1 MTLNQLRTF
10 LAVAETG
17 SVRAAAQDLVV
28 TQAAVSASLT
38 ALQKSL
44 GVVLLEP
51 DGRGLRLTAAGQAYS
66 GYVRRILGLLD
77 EAGRAAAAAA
87 DPERGE
93 LRIAAVTT
101 AAEQILPGLL
111 SGFRTRYPRLGVRLE
126 AGNRD
131 RVRGL
136 LDRHQVDLVLG
147 GRPEPG
153 WDVEV
158 LAERPHELVVVAAPS
173 LAAGAR
179 EAAPGTGPRPDET
192 GPGRNRGGRDRPG
205 RDRRGRQPPAAVAG
219 PPGLAAARAGLGHP
233 GSHRRAADRA
243 GHRPAHPDGG
253 LQRRDPR
260 VGERGPGGHPDL
272 PRRGRRR
279 IGRWPPRPAPG
290 PRHPHAPRLVPGG
303 PGGPPGRAAPGSGP
317 PGRPRHRA
325 RRLPAARARR
335 FHEEPGRRP
344 GARRAARPTIKEML
358 ENQRGTL
365 NRQSMGDAAGWQRRT
380 PPPTHRRNP

>member
-66 GYVRRILGLLD
+66 GYVRRVLGLLD
-77 EAGRAAAAAA
+77 EGGRAAAAAA

-136 LDRHQVDLVLG
+136 LDRYQVDLVLG

-179 EAAPGTGPRPDET
+179 EAAPGPGTGPDGT
-192 GPGRNRGGRDRPG
+192 GGEGSRLLPWLA
-205 RDRRGRQPPAAVAG
+205 RQAW
-219 PPGLAAARAGLGHP
+219 LLR
-233 GSHRRAADRA
+233 
-243 GHRPAHPDGG
+243 
-253 LQRRDPR
+253 
-260 VGERGPGGHPDL
+260 E
-272 PRRGRRR
+272 
-279 IGRWPPRPAPG
+279 
-290 PRHPHAPRLVPGG
+290 
-303 PGGPPGRAAPGSGP
+303 PGSGTRAATDALLTELDIAP
-317 PGRPRHRA
+317 LTLMVGSNGAIRESASVGLGVTLISREAVAAELADGRLAALPVPGTPMHRDWYLVA
-325 RRLPAARARR
+325 HPGPLPHAAGRLVAHVLAHGG
-335 FHEEPGRRP
+335 FRRP
-344 GARRAARPTIKEML
+344 
-358 ENQRGTL
+358 
-365 NRQSMGDAAGWQRRT
+365 
-380 PPPTHRRNP
+380 PPPIP

>member
-17 SVRAAAQDLVV
+17 SVRAAAEDLVV
-28 TQAAVSASLT
+28 TQAAVSASLA

-44 GVVLLEP
+44 GVTLIEP
-51 DGRGLRLTAAGQAYS
+51 DGRGLRLTAAGQAYA
-66 GYVRRILGLLD
+66 GYVRRVLGLLD

-111 SGFRTRYPRLGVRLE
+111 SSFRARYPRLGVRLE

-158 LAERPHELVVVAAPS
+158 LAERPHQLVVVAAPS
-173 LAAGAR
+173 LAASAD
-179 EAAPGTGPRPDET
+179 AAAGPVAATSSPGW
-192 GPGRNRGGRDRPG
+192 PGRRGCCAN
-205 RDRRGRQPPAAVAG
+205 PA
-219 PPGLAAARAGLGHP
+219 R
-233 GSHRRAADRA
+233 
-243 GHRPAHPDGG
+243 
-253 LQRRDPR
+253 
-260 VGERGPGGHPDL
+260 
-272 PRRGRRR
+272 
-279 IGRWPPRPAPG
+279 APG
-290 PRHPHAPRLVPGG
+290 PPRT
-303 PGGPPGRAAPGSGP
+303 RC
-317 PGRPRHRA
+317 
-325 RRLPAARARR
+325 
-335 FHEEPGRRP
+335 
-344 GARRAARPTIKEML
+344 
-358 ENQRGTL
+358 
-365 NRQSMGDAAGWQRRT
+365 
-380 PPPTHRRNP
+380 

>member
-1 MTLNQLRTF
+1 VTLNQLRTF

-28 TQAAVSASLT
+28 TQAAVSASLA

-44 GVVLLEP
+44 GMALLEP
-51 DGRGLRLTAAGQAYS
+51 DGRGLRLTAAGQAYT
-66 GYVRRILGLLD
+66 GYVRRVLGLLD
-77 EAGRAAAAAA
+77 EAGRAAAVAA

-111 SGFRTRYPRLGVRLE
+111 SGFRTRYPRLGIRLE

-153 WDVEV
+153 WDAEV

-179 EAAPGTGPRPDET
+179 EAAPGMGTSRDGTGPDGT
-192 GPGRNRGGRDRPG
+192 GPDGGRLLPWLARQAWLLREPGSGTRAATDALLTELDITPLTLMVGSNGAIRESASVGLGVTLISREAVAAELADGRLGALPVPGTPLHRDWYLVARPG
-205 RDRRGRQPPAAVAG
+205 PLPPAAARL
-219 PPGLAAARAGLGHP
+219 LAHVLAHGGF
-233 GSHRRAADRA
+233 
-243 GHRPAHPDGG
+243 RP
-253 LQRRDPR
+253 
-260 VGERGPGGHPDL
+260 
-272 PRRGRRR
+272 
-279 IGRWPPRPAPG
+279 
-290 PRHPHAPRLVPGG
+290 
-303 PGGPPGRAAPGSGP
+303 
-317 PGRPRHRA
+317 
-325 RRLPAARARR
+325 PAA
-335 FHEEPGRRP
+335 
-344 GARRAARPTIKEML
+344 PTIK
-358 ENQRGTL
+358 
-365 NRQSMGDAAGWQRRT
+365 
-380 PPPTHRRNP
+380 

>member
-1 MTLNQLRTF
+1 VTLNQLRTF

-28 TQAAVSASLT
+28 TQAAVSASLA

-44 GVVLLEP
+44 GVALLEP
-51 DGRGLRLTAAGQAYS
+51 DGRGLRLTAAGHAYA
-66 GYVRRILGLLD
+66 GHVHRVLGLLD

-111 SGFRTRYPRLGVRLE
+111 SGFRTRYPRLGIRLE

-158 LAERPHELVVVAAPS
+158 LAERPHQLVVVAAPS
-173 LAAGAR
+173 LAASAR
-179 EAAPGTGPRPDET
+179 EAAPPTGPA
-192 GPGRNRGGRDRPG
+192 GPDRPG
-205 RDRRGRQPPAAVAG
+205 ADGSHLLPWLARQAWLLREPGSGTRTATDALLTELDIAPLTLMVGSNGAIRESASVGLGVTLISREAVAAELADGRLAALPVPGTPLHRDWYLVAHPGPLPPAASRLVAHV
-219 PPGLAAARAGLGHP
+219 LGH
-233 GSHRRAADRA
+233 
-243 GHRPAHPDGG
+243 GG
-253 LQRRDPR
+253 F
-260 VGERGPGGHPDL
+260 E
-272 PRRGRRR
+272 
-279 IGRWPPRPAPG
+279 PP
-290 PRHPHAPRLVPGG
+290 
-303 PGGPPGRAAPGSGP
+303 S
-317 PGRPRHRA
+317 
-325 RRLPAARARR
+325 
-335 FHEEPGRRP
+335 
-344 GARRAARPTIKEML
+344 
-358 ENQRGTL
+358 
-365 NRQSMGDAAGWQRRT
+365 
-380 PPPTHRRNP
+380 

>member
-1 MTLNQLRTF
+1 VTLNQLRTF

-28 TQAAVSASLT
+28 TQAAVSASLA

-44 GVVLLEP
+44 GVGLLEP
-51 DGRGLRLTAAGQAYS
+51 DGRGLRLTGAGQAYA
-66 GYVRRILGLLD
+66 GYVRRVLGLLD

-111 SGFRTRYPRLGVRLE
+111 SGFRTRYPGLGVRLE

-158 LAERPHELVVVAAPS
+158 LAERPHQLVVVAAPG
-173 LAAGAR
+173 LAASAQ
-179 EAAPGTGPRPDET
+179 EAAPASRRPAEAAPAPGQTGTQAPASG
-192 GPGRNRGGRDRPG
+192 RPG
-205 RDRRGRQPPAAVAG
+205 PDGSRLLPWLARQAWLLREPGSGTRAATDALLTELDIAPLTLMVGSNGAIRESASVGLGVTLISRDAVAAELADGRLAALPVPGTPLHRDWYLVARPGPLPPAAG
-219 PPGLAAARAGLGHP
+219 
-233 GSHRRAADRA
+233 
-243 GHRPAHPDGG
+243 
-253 LQRRDPR
+253 
-260 VGERGPGGHPDL
+260 
-272 PRRGRRR
+272 
-279 IGRWPPRPAPG
+279 
-290 PRHPHAPRLVPGG
+290 RLVAHVLAHGG
-303 PGGPPGRAAPGSGP
+303 
-317 PGRPRHRA
+317 
-325 RRLPAARARR
+325 
-335 FHEEPGRRP
+335 F
-344 GARRAARPTIKEML
+344 
-358 ENQRGTL
+358 Q
-365 NRQSMGDAAGWQRRT
+365 
-380 PPPTHRRNP
+380 PPPPSHS